1 MNIPQKSD
9 IPTTSEAALHEE
21 HSENQD
27 IPEIARFQR
36 ENEALKNQLT
46 KLSDATRRVIEV
58 QALDSLLQNVV
69 ESAQDLTDAKY
80 AVLLTYDEAGS
91 VDNAVTSG
99 ISPEQINR
107 IEYSPEGI
115 GLLGYLN
122 EVNGPVRIADIST
135 HPRAIGFPN
144 NHPPMKTF
152 LGMKISSQGEHVG
165 NLFLTEKEGNG
176 EFTIEDEEILVMFA
190 SLAAQAISNARRYQE
205 MFLAKADLETLI
217 NISPVGVAV
226 FDATTARMVSSNR
239 EARRISGD
247 LNWPDLKRDSL
258 LEMLSFRRADGR
270 SISLAELPTSR
281 VLQSG
286 EIVRGEEIIIEFP
299 DGRSVTTLVNAAP
312 IFSESGE
319 IASVVVTVQDMA
331 PTEDLERLRAE
342 FLGMVSEELRAP
354 LAAIKGSTN
363 ALQETLK
370 SMSGSET
377 LHLLR
382 IIDQQ
387 GDLMRSQ
394 INSLIDLSQIEAGTI
409 SVSTETAS
417 VSDLVNRASLEFQRT
432 HASISVGTHIPLDLP
447 WVTADTER
455 INQVLKNL
463 LSEISNLSGR
473 RAGIRVSA
481 SQIDIYV
488 AISVSSETA
497 SPASDETWPLSELY
511 PQQPGEDT
519 DRGSN
524 RRELTIAFCRGI
536 VEAHGGRM
544 MVVRGKPGQ
553 GMMFTFTLPTA
564 DEQVDAGP
572 PGSEPS
578 GPLAGLSATE
588 DATILV
594 AVPDSRTMGTIRRIL
609 SNSDYSVVATYDP
622 NEIESLIA
630 AQRPQIVLLDPS
642 VAMAEGMLLTRHLS
656 QDFGMSVIV
665 LSDKGDDEYV
675 ARAFHMGADDYIV
688 KPFSPTELIV
698 RIKSSLRKNAS
709 SWSRQSAHGYSLGNV
724 TIDYDARTLTVSGS
738 TVQLTATEY
747 KLLCELSG
755 GAGRV
760 LTQDELL
767 HRVWGPEYSGEPQLL
782 RSYVKSLRQK
792 LGDNARSPT
801 FIFTEHGIGYRMAK
815 P

>member
-9 IPTTSEAALHEE
+9 IPTTSEAALDEE

-27 IPEIARFQR
+27 ISEIARFQR

-80 AVLLTYDEAGS
+80 AVLLTYDESGS

-135 HPRAIGFPN
+135 HPRAIGFPD

-247 LNWPDLKRDSL
+247 LNWPDLKRESL

-312 IFSESGE
+312 ILSESGK

-409 SVSTETAS
+409 SVSTEMAS

-497 SPASDETWPLSELY
+497 SHASDETWPLSELY